1 MATNAKTKKASP
13 KGKGT
18 KTATPTPALFVGR
31 AFNGTTIESASINIA
46 FQSAYDNAY
55 SVAKDVLSKGVIKL
69 ATSIGQND
77 RLIVDKDVKRNERQS
92 WTPKQASAMALFFA
106 INALIN
112 AEREAIATGL
122 IK

>member
-1 MATNAKTKKASP
+1 MATNAKTKKASAR
-13 KGKGT
+13 KGT
-18 KTATPTPALFVGR
+18 KTATSTPALFVGR

>member
-1 MATNAKTKKASP
+1 MATTAKTKKASP

-18 KTATPTPALFVGR
+18 KTATSTPAFVGR
-31 AFNGTTIESASINIA
+31 AFNGTTLGSASINIA

-92 WTPKQASAMALFFA
+92 WTPKQASAMGLFFA

-112 AEREAIATGL
+112 AERDALATGL